1 MQDTDKFDLEI
12 RSMLTDAEEPVPA
25 GAWEAVSGALDRKA
39 RRAAWI
45 PVWRWT
51 ALGLAAA
58 AAIAVGIFL
67 FTPDQ
72 SIETTSDASMLAESM
87 APNSHHNS
95 TPILLS
101 DNSDSSEIRAGGVVS
116 EGLSTPG
123 QGPARA
129 DVPWGTDGVEGENNV
144 PVHRE
149 GPVECKLSA
158 SPMTPQAMGAARSD
172 AESFGDHS
180 AGTSLES
187 VITEDENVEVKKEE
201 NVAETQIEKPESE
214 PESFDILNP
223 EADLVKVV
231 PQKERGRLAFV
242 AGGNM
247 ESNASPSRSRFSG
260 RRVSAMPKK
269 GVTEQGDNS
278 SYGIPLT
285 LGVGLKWHFTPHWAL
300 GTGLNYSYLSRS
312 FTGTYFD
319 GTTVPVTAEID
330 NGIHYVGLPLNL
342 YYQFSDTRPVQFYAF
357 TGLTLEKGLQN
368 RFRVK
373 AASGDILYHENID
386 GVQLSFALGIGVG
399 FRLTDHISLYLDPSL
414 RYYLENGQPKSIRT
428 AQPLMMSI
436 EAGLRFDL

>member
-1 MQDTDKFDLEI
+1 MQDNDKFDLEI
-12 RSMLTDAEEPVPA
+12 RSMLADAEEPVPA
-25 GAWEAVSGALDRKA
+25 GAWEAVSGALDKKA
-39 RRAAWI
+39 RRAAI
-45 PVWRWT
+45 LPVWRWT
-51 ALGLAAA
+51 ALSLAAA

-67 FTPDQ
+67 FTPN
-72 SIETTSDASMLAESM
+72 SSPETASEPSMLAEVVISSSESIDLPM
-87 APNSHHNS
+87 TTTSESSEEPTVWSIQDSASQSAARPNDRRVGETGSPRISDSWGVHPGVDRPSATTPSTPNSE
-95 TPILLS
+95 LS
-101 DNSDSSEIRAGGVVS
+101 VESNNNIQQEI
-116 EGLSTPG
+116 
-123 QGPARA
+123 
-129 DVPWGTDGVEGENNV
+129 
-144 PVHRE
+144 
-149 GPVECKLSA
+149 
-158 SPMTPQAMGAARSD
+158 
-172 AESFGDHS
+172 
-180 AGTSLES
+180 
-187 VITEDENVEVKKEE
+187 
-201 NVAETQIEKPESE
+201 E
-214 PESFDILNP
+214 PESFDMLNP
-223 EADLVKVV
+223 EADLVKLA

-247 ESNASPSRSRFSG
+247 ESNASPSRSRFTG
-260 RRVSAMPKK
+260 RRVSAMPRK

-319 GTTVPVTAEID
+319 GATVPVTAEID

-373 AASGDILYHENID
+373 AASGDILYHESVD

>member
-1 MQDTDKFDLEI
+1 MQDNDTFDLEI
-12 RSMLTDAEEPVPA
+12 RSMLADAEEPVPA

-39 RRAAWI
+39 RRAAI
-45 PVWRWT
+45 LPLWRWT

-67 FTPDQ
+67 FTPN
-72 SIETTSDASMLAESM
+72 SSPETASEPSMLAEVVISSSESIDLPM
-87 APNSHHNS
+87 TTTSESSEEPTVWSLQDSASQSAAPAPPTPACVIGDADNLSEAGPSPYSCPGVDRPSATTPSTPNSE
-95 TPILLS
+95 LS
-101 DNSDSSEIRAGGVVS
+101 
-116 EGLSTPG
+116 
-123 QGPARA
+123 
-129 DVPWGTDGVEGENNV
+129 VESNNNI
-144 PVHRE
+144 
-149 GPVECKLSA
+149 
-158 SPMTPQAMGAARSD
+158 Q
-172 AESFGDHS
+172 
-180 AGTSLES
+180 
-187 VITEDENVEVKKEE
+187 
-201 NVAETQIEKPESE
+201 QESE
-214 PESFDILNP
+214 PESFDMLNP
-223 EADLVKVV
+223 EADLVKLA
-231 PQKERGRLAFV
+231 PAKERGRLAFV

-247 ESNASPSRSRFSG
+247 ESNASPSRSRFTG
-260 RRVSAMPKK
+260 RRVSAMPRK

-368 RFRVK
+368 RYRIK
-373 AASGDILYHENID
+373 AASGDILYHENVD
-386 GVQLSFALGIGVG
+386 GVQISFALGIGVG
-399 FRLTDHISLYLDPSL
+399 FRLTDHISLFLDPSL

>member
-1 MQDTDKFDLEI
+1 MQDPDTFDLQI
-12 RSMLTDAEEPVPA
+12 RSMLADAEEPVPA
-25 GAWEAVSGALDRKA
+25 GAWEAVSGALDRKD
-39 RRAAWI
+39 RRAALL

-51 ALGLAAA
+51 ALSLAAA
-58 AAIAVGIFL
+58 AALVAGIFL
-67 FTPDQ
+67 FTPDP
-72 SIETTSDASMLAESM
+72 SPESVSDTALLAEAT
-87 APNSHHNS
+87 APA
-95 TPILLS
+95 TEQP
-101 DNSDSSEIRAGGVVS
+101 
-116 EGLSTPG
+116 
-123 QGPARA
+123 
-129 DVPWGTDGVEGENNV
+129 
-144 PVHRE
+144 
-149 GPVECKLSA
+149 SA
-158 SPMTPQAMGAARSD
+158 SPLIPVSPATDEVPAECPQKDSAPLRAAPAPPIACDVIGDADNLHSTGPSPYMRPGVDTPSADTPPTLISSV
-172 AESFGDHS
+172 AEIEQ
-180 AGTSLES
+180 T
-187 VITEDENVEVKKEE
+187 VEEETAETAKEE
-201 NVAETQIEKPESE
+201 
-214 PESFDILNP
+214 ESFDILNP
-223 EADLVKVV
+223 EADLVEGA
-231 PQKERGRLAFV
+231 PQKERRRLALV

-368 RFRVK
+368 RFRIK

-399 FRLTDHISLYLDPSL
+399 FRLTDHISLYFDPSL

-428 AQPLMMSI
+428 AQPLMMSV

>member
-1 MQDTDKFDLEI
+1 MQDPDTFDLQI
-12 RSMLTDAEEPVPA
+12 RSMLADAEEPVPA

-39 RRAAWI
+39 RRAALL

-51 ALGLAAA
+51 ALSLAAA
-58 AAIAVGIFL
+58 AALVAGIFL
-67 FTPDQ
+67 FTPDP
-72 SIETTSDASMLAESM
+72 SPESVSDTALLAEAT
-87 APNSHHNS
+87 APA
-95 TPILLS
+95 TEQ
-101 DNSDSSEIRAGGVVS
+101 SSASPLIPVSPATDEISGGGVS
-116 EGLSTPG
+116 AEGLSTPG
-123 QGPARA
+123 QG
-129 DVPWGTDGVEGENNV
+129 
-144 PVHRE
+144 
-149 GPVECKLSA
+149 
-158 SPMTPQAMGAARSD
+158 QAMGEAGAARSD
-172 AESFGDHS
+172 AESFCGHS

-187 VITEDENVEVKKEE
+187 VITEDENVEVKTEE
-201 NVAETQIEKPESE
+201 KVAETQIEKPESE

-368 RFRVK
+368 RFRIK

-399 FRLTDHISLYLDPSL
+399 FRLTDHVSLYFDPSL

-428 AQPLMMSI
+428 AQPLMMSV

>member
-25 GAWEAVSGALDRKA
+25 SAWEAVSGALDRKA
-39 RRAAWI
+39 RRAAI
-45 PVWRWT
+45 LPVWRWT
-51 ALGLAAA
+51 ALSLAAA

-67 FTPDQ
+67 FTPAP
-72 SIETTSDASMLAESM
+72 SLETVSDAPMLAEAGVSDS
-87 APNSHHNS
+87 ALIDSPDLTTVSESSEEQTVWSPQGSASQSAAPAPPTPACVIGDADNLSEAGPSPYTRPGVDRPSATTPSTPNSE
-95 TPILLS
+95 LS
-101 DNSDSSEIRAGGVVS
+101 EETDKEIETEIVDDTKEAVK
-116 EGLSTPG
+116 
-123 QGPARA
+123 Q
-129 DVPWGTDGVEGENNV
+129 
-144 PVHRE
+144 
-149 GPVECKLSA
+149 
-158 SPMTPQAMGAARSD
+158 D
-172 AESFGDHS
+172 AEKEN
-180 AGTSLES
+180 ES
-187 VITEDENVEVKKEE
+187 ST
-201 NVAETQIEKPESE
+201 
-214 PESFDILNP
+214 FDMLNP

-368 RFRVK
+368 RFRIK

>member
-1 MQDTDKFDLEI
+1 MMQDNDTFDLEI
-12 RSMLTDAEEPVPA
+12 RSMLSDAEEPVPA

-39 RRAAWI
+39 RRAALL
-45 PVWRWT
+45 PLWRWT

-67 FTPDQ
+67 FTP
-72 SIETTSDASMLAESM
+72 
-87 APNSHHNS
+87 NSSPTQNS
-95 TPILLS
+95 NPILLS
-101 DNSDSSEIRAGGVVS
+101 ETSDFGEISTGGVVS

-123 QGPARA
+123 QGQ
-129 DVPWGTDGVEGENNV
+129 G
-144 PVHRE
+144 E
-149 GPVECKLSA
+149 GPVECKLS
-158 SPMTPQAMGAARSD
+158 RSD
-172 AESFGDHS
+172 DAAGDGRGRASEASESFGDHS
-180 AGTSLES
+180 ASASPES
-187 VITEDENVEVKKEE
+187 VTKENEIIEIKEE
-201 NVAETQIEKPESE
+201 RVAETPAMEQESE
-214 PESFDILNP
+214 PESFDMLNP
-223 EADLVKVV
+223 DADLVKLA
-231 PQKERGRLAFV
+231 PAKERGRLALV

-247 ESNASPSRSRFSG
+247 ESNASPSRSRFTG
-260 RRVSAMPKK
+260 RRVSAMPRK

-319 GTTVPVTAEID
+319 GETVPVTAEID

-342 YYQFSDTRPVQFYAF
+342 YYQFTDTRPVQFYAF

-368 RFRVK
+368 RYRIK
-373 AASGDILYHENID
+373 AASGDILYHENVE

-399 FRLTDHISLYLDPSL
+399 FRLTDHISLFLDPSL

>member
-1 MQDTDKFDLEI
+1 MMQDTDKFDLEI

-39 RRAAWI
+39 RRAAI
-45 PVWRWT
+45 LPVWRWT
-51 ALGLAAA
+51 ALSLAAA
-58 AAIAVGIFL
+58 AAVVAGIFL
-67 FTPDQ
+67 FTPDP
-72 SIETTSDASMLAESM
+72 SLDTASDASMLAEVEHSN
-87 APNSHHNS
+87 NS
-95 TPILLS
+95 ILLA
-101 DNSDSSEIRAGGVVS
+101 DHSDSSEV
-116 EGLSTPG
+116 
-123 QGPARA
+123 PA
-129 DVPWGTDGVEGENNV
+129 
-144 PVHRE
+144 
-149 GPVECKLSA
+149 ECLQKDSA
-158 SPMTPQAMGAARSD
+158 SQSAAPAPPIACGVIGDADNLHSTGPSPYSCPGVDRPSADTPPTLISPESD
-172 AESFGDHS
+172 NEASQE
-180 AGTSLES
+180 TTIE
-187 VITEDENVEVKKEE
+187 IKEE
-201 NVAETQIEKPESE
+201 KVAETPAMEQENEQ
-214 PESFDILNP
+214 ESFDILNP
-223 EADLVKVV
+223 DADLVKVV

-278 SYGIPLT
+278 SYGIPLA

-368 RFRVK
+368 RFRIK